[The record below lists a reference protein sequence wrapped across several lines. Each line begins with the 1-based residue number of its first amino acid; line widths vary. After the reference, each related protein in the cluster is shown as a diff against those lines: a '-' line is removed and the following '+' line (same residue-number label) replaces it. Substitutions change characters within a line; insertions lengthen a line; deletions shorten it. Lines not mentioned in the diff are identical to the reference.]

1 MPPTQV
7 ITAEIARSLS
17 ELSLETKRQIGL
29 LINRNGNIEY
39 IIAGDSQKVIIPA
52 VQEAR
57 VGMGRLMGLRLVHTH
72 LKGEILT
79 RDDLTDLAL
88 LRLDLIS
95 AIEVLSN
102 GLPGHVYSAY
112 LLPDNDKRQSWEIF
126 ENKDPH
132 EMDMNFLNHIHALE
146 DEFARIIAS
155 KTVNGKGENA
165 FLAGVFPST
174 MRRPQ
179 AMEWME
185 ELRELALSSG
195 LNIMEELIQFRPS
208 IDSKFVIGK
217 GKLQDL
223 AIRSMQVGADVIIF
237 CRELTP
243 RQLRSISEFID
254 LKVIDRTQLILD
266 IFAQHAHTRDGKIQ
280 VELAQ
285 LGYLLPR
292 LVGKYPS
299 LSRLR
304 GGIGLRGPGET
315 KLEIDRRRV
324 RARISRLER
333 EVENL
338 GKARGQRR
346 LQRNKRGLPI
356 ISIIGYTNAGK
367 STLLNILTRSC
378 VRVEDKL
385 FATLDP
391 SSRRLRFPRER
402 DVIITD
408 TVGFIRDLPPDLVK
422 AFRSTL
428 EELDG
433 ADLLINVVDLSNP
446 NYLSQMASVE
456 QFLEEIRLEKIPQI
470 LVFNK
475 IDRVAGQEA
484 EKVTDRFGSVAIS
497 ALTGQGLD
505 ELMGRIEKRI
515 FSNLW

>member
-1 MPPTQV
+1 MQV
-7 ITAEIARSLS
+7 ITPEIARNLS

-29 LINRNGNIEY
+29 LINRNGNIESM
-39 IIAGDSQKVIIPA
+39 IVGNSHRITIPTI
-52 VQEAR
+52 QEAR
-57 VGMGRLMGLRLVHTH
+57 LGMGRLLGLRLIHTH
-72 LKGEILT
+72 LKGELLT

-95 AIEVLSN
+95 VIEVLSN

-112 LLPDNDKRQSWEIF
+112 LLPDNDKKQNWEIF
-126 ENKDPH
+126 DSRGPH
-132 EMDMNFLNHIHALE
+132 EIDMNFLDHIHALE
-146 DEFARIIAS
+146 DEFARSIAL
-155 KTVNGKGENA
+155 KTVDGRGEKVV
-165 FLAGVFPST
+165 LVGVFPSS
-174 MRRPQ
+174 MRRQQ
-179 AMEWME
+179 AVEWME
-185 ELRELALSSG
+185 EMRELAISSG

-208 IDSKFVIGK
+208 IDPKLVIGK
-217 GKLQDL
+217 GKIQDL
-223 AIRSMQVGADVIIF
+223 AIRSMQVGADVIVF
-237 CRELTP
+237 AQELNP
-243 RQLRSISEFID
+243 RQLRTISEFID

-285 LGYLLPR
+285 LNYILPR
-292 LVGKYPS
+292 LVGKYPA

-324 RARISRLER
+324 RDRISRLER
-333 EVENL
+333 QVENL

-346 LQRNKRGLPI
+346 LQRNKKRLPI

-367 STLLNILTRSC
+367 STLLNTLTRSH

-391 SSRRLRFPRER
+391 SSRRLRFPREK

-408 TVGFIRDLPPDLVK
+408 TVGFIRDLPPELVK

-428 EELDG
+428 EELDE
-433 ADLLINVVDLSNP
+433 ADLLLNIVDLSNP

-456 QFLEEIRLEKIPQI
+456 QFLQEIHLQKIPQI

-475 IDRVAGQEA
+475 IDRVGGHEAVKLA
-484 EKVTDRFGSVAIS
+484 EKFGSVAIS
-497 ALTGQGLD
+497 ALKGQGLD
-505 ELMGRIEKRI
+505 ELMGRIEQRI
-515 FSNLW
+515 FSNLR

>member
-1 MPPTQV
+1 V
-7 ITAEIARSLS
+7 ITPEVARSLS

-29 LINRNGNIEY
+29 LINRNGNIEQ
-39 IIAGDSQKVIIPA
+39 IIAGDSQKVTIPPIH
-52 VQEAR
+52 EAR
-57 VGMGRLMGLRLVHTH
+57 VGMGRLLGLRLVHTH
-72 LKGEILT
+72 LKGEFLS

-95 AIEVLSN
+95 AIEVLPS

-112 LLPDNDKRQSWEIF
+112 LLPDNDRKESWEIF
-126 ENKDPH
+126 ESPDPH
-132 EMDMNFLNHIHALE
+132 GIDLNFLSHIHALE
-146 DEFARIIAS
+146 DEFARTIAS
-155 KTVNGKGENA
+155 KSVNGGAENTV
-165 FLAGVFPST
+165 LAGVFPST
-174 MRRPQ
+174 VRRWQ
-179 AMEWME
+179 AVEWME

-195 LNIMEELIQFRPS
+195 LNIMEEIIQFRPS
-208 IDSKFVIGK
+208 IDPKYVIGK

-237 CRELTP
+237 GEELSP
-243 RQLRSISEFID
+243 RQLKSISEVID

-285 LGYLLPR
+285 LKYLLPR
-292 LVGKYPS
+292 LVGRYPS

-324 RARISRLER
+324 RDRISRLER
-333 EVENL
+333 QVEDL

-346 LQRNKRGLPI
+346 LQRYKKGLPI
-356 ISIIGYTNAGK
+356 ISIVGYTNAGK
-367 STLLNILTRSC
+367 STLLNSLTRSH
-378 VRVEDKL
+378 VKVENKL

-408 TVGFIRDLPPDLVK
+408 TVGFIRDLPPELVK

-428 EELDG
+428 EELDE
-433 ADLLINVVDLSNP
+433 ADLLLNVVDLSNP
-446 NYLSQMASVE
+446 NYLSQMDYVE
-456 QFLEEIRLEKIPQI
+456 KFLYEINLEKIPQI

-475 IDRVAGQEA
+475 IDRVTRCES
-484 EKVTDRFGSVAIS
+484 EKVDEKLGSVAIS
-497 ALTGQGLD
+497 AKKGLGLD
-505 ELMGRIEKRI
+505 KLINEIAKKV
-515 FSNLW
+515 FSTTY